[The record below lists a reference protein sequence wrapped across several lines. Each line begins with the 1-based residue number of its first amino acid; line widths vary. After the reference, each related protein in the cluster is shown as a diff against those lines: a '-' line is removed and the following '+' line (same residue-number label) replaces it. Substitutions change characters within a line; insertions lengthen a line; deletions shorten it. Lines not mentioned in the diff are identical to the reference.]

1 MAILKSKGKS
11 TRKRYNS
18 VAYIFILPTIILFG
32 IFVCWPLIQT
42 IYLSFTNWEGIGAI
56 NFTGLA
62 NYKEFF
68 QDDLVR
74 MAIKNNLLW
83 MVVMCTLPIIIG
95 LIQAS
100 LLVNSGI
107 RHGKIF
113 QLILFLPQ
121 VFSSVIAAVI
131 WSWIY
136 NSAMGPLNEMLR
148 KIGLEKWALPW
159 LGNPQ
164 TVMICLLVMAVWMA
178 YGFNTVVF
186 SAAIQGIDTDLYEA
200 ATMDG
205 CGVLRRFLHITVPG
219 VRSTMT
225 TLLLFALIDS
235 FKVFDIVYQMTKG
248 GPGYSSYV
256 MSYYLYDQA
265 FIKNRTGYGA
275 TIAVIMTVFILIIS
289 RVFLRVRERGDRA

>member
-1 MAILKSKGKS
+1 MK
-11 TRKRYNS
+11 KRSSRVKYQPA
-18 VAYIFILPTIILFG
+18 AYFFILPTVVFFG

-42 IYLSFTNWEGIGAI
+42 VYLSFTNWEGIGAVEFNGI
-56 NFTGLA
+56 E
-62 NYKEFF
+62 NYKELF
-68 QDDLVR
+68 QDGLVR
-74 MAIKNNLLW
+74 TAIKHNLIW
-83 MVVMCTLPIIIG
+83 MAVMCTVPIGIG
-95 LIQAS
+95 LIQAA
-100 LLVNSGI
+100 LLVSSGI

-131 WSWIY
+131 WSWLY
-136 NSAMGPLNEMLR
+136 NSAMGPLNEALR
-148 KIGLEKWALPW
+148 RLGLGKWAMAW
-159 LGNPQ
+159 LGNPR
-164 TVMICLLVMAVWMA
+164 TVMICLLVMAVWMG

-186 SAAIQGIDTDLYEA
+186 SAAIQAIDTELYEA

-205 CGVLRRFLHITVPG
+205 CGTLRRFWHITIPG

-256 MSYYLYDQA
+256 LSYYLYDQA
-265 FIKNRTGYGA
+265 FLKNRTGYGA
-275 TIAVIMTVFILIIS
+275 TIAVTMTVFILIIS
-289 RVFLRVRERGDRA
+289 RVFLRVRERGDIT